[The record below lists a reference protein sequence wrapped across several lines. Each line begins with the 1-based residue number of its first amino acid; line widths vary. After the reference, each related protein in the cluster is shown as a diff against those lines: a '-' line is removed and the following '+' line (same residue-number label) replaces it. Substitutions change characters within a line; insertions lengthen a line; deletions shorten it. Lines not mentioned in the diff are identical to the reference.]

1 MSFTEKVAV
10 VTGGTSGIGLAIAQE
25 LISQGASVVI
35 TGRNQEKLDKAVET
49 LGTAAQGFRAATENL
64 ADLDRLYD
72 HVKTA
77 HGRLDLLVANAGA
90 GEIVPLADITEEHF
104 ARAFDANV
112 KGVTFSVQKALP
124 LMREGSA
131 IVVIGSTA
139 SFRPEPGMSVYGGT
153 KAALRAMVRGWVL
166 DIKGSG
172 VRINIVSPGPTDTES
187 LRSFFGDQAE
197 QALAYLN
204 GQSTIGRIG
213 QPEEIARAV
222 AFLGS
227 DAASYVNGTELFVD
241 GGASQV

>member
-1 MSFTEKVAV
+1 MSFRDKVAV

-25 LISQGASVVI
+25 LIAKGAKVI
-35 TGRNQEKLDKAVET
+35 VTGRDQEKLDAAVAT
-49 LGTAAQGFRAATENL
+49 LGGAAEGVRAETESL

-72 HVKTA
+72 HVKIG

-90 GEIVPLADITEEHF
+90 GEIVPLADVTEAHF
-104 ARAFDANV
+104 DRAFDANV

-124 LMREGSA
+124 LMGEGGA

-139 SFRPEPGMSVYGGT
+139 SFRPEPGMSVYAGT

-172 VRINIVSPGPTDTES
+172 VRINLVSPGPTDTAS
-187 LRSFFGDQAE
+187 LRSFFGTHADE
-197 QALAYLN
+197 ALAYLN
-204 GQSTIGRIG
+204 SRSTIGRIG

>member
-1 MSFTEKVAV
+1 MSFTNKVAV

-25 LISQGASVVI
+25 LIARGAKVI
-35 TGRNQEKLDKAVET
+35 VTGRNQEKLDTAVAT
-49 LGTAAQGFRAATENL
+49 LGSAARGVRAATESL

-72 HVKTA
+72 HIKTEY
-77 HGRLDLLVANAGA
+77 GRLDLLVANAGA
-90 GEIVPLADITEEHF
+90 GEIVPLADVTEAHF
-104 ARAFDANV
+104 DRAFDANV

-124 LMREGSA
+124 LMGQGGA

-172 VRINIVSPGPTDTES
+172 VRINLVSPGPTDTES
-187 LRSFFGDQAE
+187 LRSFFGDHADE
-197 QALAYLN
+197 ALAYLN

-213 QPEEIARAV
+213 QPEEIAHAV

-227 DAASYVNGTELFVD
+227 DAASYINGTELFVD

>member
-1 MSFTEKVAV
+1 MSFADKVAV

-25 LISQGASVVI
+25 LIAQGAKVLI
-35 TGRNQEKLDKAVET
+35 TGRNQKKLDTAIAT
-49 LGTAAQGFRAATENL
+49 LGSAAEGVRAETESL
-64 ADLDRLYD
+64 ADLDRLYE
-72 HVKTA
+72 HVKTT

-90 GEIVPLADITEEHF
+90 GEIVPLSDITEEHF

-124 LMREGSA
+124 LMGEGSA

-139 SFRPEPGMSVYGGT
+139 SFRPEPGMSVYAGT

-204 GQSTIGRIG
+204 GRSTIGRIG

>member
-1 MSFTEKVAV
+1 MSFADKVAV

-25 LISQGASVVI
+25 LIVQGAKVII
-35 TGRNQEKLDKAVET
+35 TGRNQEKLDTAVAT
-49 LGTAAQGFRAATENL
+49 LGSAAEGVRAETESL
-64 ADLDRLYD
+64 ADLDQLYG

-90 GEIVPLADITEEHF
+90 GEIVPLSEITEEHF

-124 LMREGSA
+124 LMGEGGA

-172 VRINIVSPGPTDTES
+172 VRINIVSPGPTDTDS

-204 GQSTIGRIG
+204 SRSTIGRIG
-213 QPEEIARAV
+213 QPEEVARAV

>member
-1 MSFTEKVAV
+1 MSFADKVAF
-10 VTGGTSGIGLAIAQE
+10 VTGGTSGIGLAVAKE
-25 LISQGASVVI
+25 LISQGATVI
-35 TGRNQEKLDKAVET
+35 VTGRNQEKLDAAVAV
-49 LGTAAQGFRAATENL
+49 LGSAVIGVRAEAGSL
-64 ADLDRLYD
+64 ADLDRLYN
-72 HVKTA
+72 HVKMA

-90 GEIVPLADITEEHF
+90 GEIVPLADVTESHF
-104 ARAFDANV
+104 DRAFDANV

-124 LMREGSA
+124 LMGDGGA
-131 IVVIGSTA
+131 IVAIGSTA
-139 SFRPEPGMSVYGGT
+139 SVRPEPGMSVYGGT

-172 VRINIVSPGPTDTES
+172 VRINLVSPGPTNTES

-204 GQSTIGRIG
+204 GRSTIGRIG

>member
-1 MSFTEKVAV
+1 MSYGEKVAI

-25 LISQGASVVI
+25 LILQGAKVII
-35 TGRNQEKLDKAVET
+35 TGRNQEKLDAAVKTLGSGAEGVRVET
-49 LGTAAQGFRAATENL
+49 ESL

-72 HVKTA
+72 HVKSA
-77 HGRLDLLVANAGA
+77 HGHLDLLVANAGA
-90 GEIVPLADITEEHF
+90 GEIVPLADITEGHF

-112 KGVTFSVQKALP
+112 KGVTFCVQKALP
-124 LMREGSA
+124 LMGKGSA

-187 LRSFFGDQAE
+187 LRSFFGDHAE

-204 GQSTIGRIG
+204 DRSTIGRIG

>member
-1 MSFTEKVAV
+1 MSFTNKVAV
-10 VTGGTSGIGLAIAQE
+10 VTGGTSGIGLAIAHE
-25 LISQGASVVI
+25 LIARGAKVI
-35 TGRNQEKLDKAVET
+35 VTGRNQEKLDTAVAT
-49 LGTAAQGFRAATENL
+49 LGSAARGVRAATESL

-72 HVKTA
+72 HIKTEY
-77 HGRLDLLVANAGA
+77 GRLDLLVANAGA
-90 GEIVPLADITEEHF
+90 GEIVPLADVTEAHF
-104 ARAFDANV
+104 DRAFDANV

-124 LMREGSA
+124 LMGQGGA

-172 VRINIVSPGPTDTES
+172 VRINLVSPGPTDTES
-187 LRSFFGDQAE
+187 LRSFFGDHADE
-197 QALAYLN
+197 ALAYLN

-213 QPEEIARAV
+213 QPEEIAHAV

-227 DAASYVNGTELFVD
+227 DAASYINGTELFVD

>member
-1 MSFTEKVAV
+1 MSFVDKVAV

-25 LISQGASVVI
+25 LIARGAKVI
-35 TGRNQEKLDKAVET
+35 VTGRNQGKLDTAVAT
-49 LGTAAQGFRAATENL
+49 LGSAAGGVRAETESL

-72 HVKTA
+72 HVKTEY
-77 HGRLDLLVANAGA
+77 GRLDLLVANAGA
-90 GEIVPLADITEEHF
+90 GEIVPLADVTEEHF
-104 ARAFDANV
+104 DRAFDANV

-124 LMREGSA
+124 LMGEGGA
-131 IVVIGSTA
+131 ILVIGSTA

-172 VRINIVSPGPTDTES
+172 VRINLVSPGPTDTES
-187 LRSFFGDQAE
+187 LRSFFGDQADE
-197 QALAYLN
+197 ALAYLN
-204 GQSTIGRIG
+204 DRSTIGRIG
-213 QPEEIARAV
+213 QPEEIAHAV

-227 DAASYVNGTELFVD
+227 DAASYINGTELFVD

>member
-1 MSFTEKVAV
+1 MSYGEKVAI

-25 LISQGASVVI
+25 LILQGAKVII
-35 TGRNQEKLDKAVET
+35 TGRNQEKLDAAVKT
-49 LGTAAQGFRAATENL
+49 LGSGAEGVRAETESL

-72 HVKTA
+72 HVKSA
-77 HGRLDLLVANAGA
+77 HGHLDLLVANAGA
-90 GEIVPLADITEEHF
+90 GEIVPLADITEGHF

-124 LMREGSA
+124 LMGKGSA

-187 LRSFFGDQAE
+187 LRSFFGDHAE

-204 GQSTIGRIG
+204 DRSTIGRIG

>member
-1 MSFTEKVAV
+1 MSFPGKIAV

-25 LISQGASVVI
+25 LVSQGATVTI
-35 TGRNQEKLDKAVET
+35 TGRNQEKLDKAVEA
-49 LGTAAQGFRAATENL
+49 LGTSARGVQAETESL

-72 HVKTA
+72 HVQRA

-90 GEIVPLADITEEHF
+90 GEIVPLGELTEEHF
-104 ARAFDANV
+104 DRAFDANV

-124 LMREGSA
+124 LMGEGSA

-172 VRINIVSPGPTDTES
+172 VRINLVSPGPTDTQS

-204 GQSTIGRIG
+204 GRSTIGRIG

>member
-1 MSFTEKVAV
+1 MSFTNKVAV

-25 LISQGASVVI
+25 LIARGAKVI
-35 TGRNQEKLDKAVET
+35 VTGRNQERIDTAVAT
-49 LGTAAQGFRAATENL
+49 LGSAARGVRAATESL

-72 HVKTA
+72 HIKTEY
-77 HGRLDLLVANAGA
+77 GRLDLLVANAGA
-90 GEIVPLADITEEHF
+90 GEIVPLADVTEAHF
-104 ARAFDANV
+104 DRAFDANV

-124 LMREGSA
+124 LMGQGGA

-172 VRINIVSPGPTDTES
+172 VRINLVSPGPTDTES
-187 LRSFFGDQAE
+187 LRSFFGDHADE
-197 QALAYLN
+197 ALAYLN

-213 QPEEIARAV
+213 QPEEIAHAV

-227 DAASYVNGTELFVD
+227 DAASYINGTELFVD

>member
-1 MSFTEKVAV
+1 MSFSGKIAV

-25 LISQGASVVI
+25 LVSQGATVTI
-35 TGRNQEKLDKAVET
+35 TGRNQEKLDKAVEA
-49 LGTAAQGFRAATENL
+49 LGTSARGVQAETESL

-72 HVKTA
+72 HVQRA

-90 GEIVPLADITEEHF
+90 GEIVPLGELTEEHF
-104 ARAFDANV
+104 DRAFDANV

-124 LMREGSA
+124 LMGEGSA

-172 VRINIVSPGPTDTES
+172 VRINLVSPGPTDTQS

-204 GQSTIGRIG
+204 GRSTIGRIG

>member
-1 MSFTEKVAV
+1 MSFSGKIAV

-25 LISQGASVVI
+25 LVSQGATVTI
-35 TGRNQEKLDKAVET
+35 TGRNQQKLDKAVEA
-49 LGTAAQGFRAATENL
+49 LGTSARGVQAETESL

-72 HVKTA
+72 HVQRA

-90 GEIVPLADITEEHF
+90 GEIVPLGELTEEHF
-104 ARAFDANV
+104 DRAFDANV

-124 LMREGSA
+124 LMGEGSA

-172 VRINIVSPGPTDTES
+172 VRINLVSPGPTDTQS

-204 GQSTIGRIG
+204 GRSTIGRIG

-227 DAASYVNGTELFVD
+227 NAASYVNGTELFVD

>member
-1 MSFTEKVAV
+1 MSFGDKVAV

-25 LISQGASVVI
+25 LIARGAKVI
-35 TGRNQEKLDKAVET
+35 VTGRNQEKLDTAVAT
-49 LGTAAQGFRAATENL
+49 LGSAARGVRAATESL

-72 HVKTA
+72 HVKTEY
-77 HGRLDLLVANAGA
+77 GRLDLLVANAGA
-90 GEIVPLADITEEHF
+90 GEIVPLADVTEAHF
-104 ARAFDANV
+104 DRAFDANV

-124 LMREGSA
+124 LMGQGGA

-172 VRINIVSPGPTDTES
+172 VRINLVSPGPTDTGS
-187 LRSFFGDQAE
+187 LRSFFGNHADE
-197 QALAYLN
+197 ALAYLN
-204 GQSTIGRIG
+204 DRSTIGRIG
-213 QPEEIARAV
+213 QPEEIAHAV

-227 DAASYVNGTELFVD
+227 DAASYINGTELFVD